1 MNTIM
6 QRTAFLTGLT
16 LLGGAAAAAADD
28 QPGSSTSTST
38 SSTLNS
44 DFLNNPAPPRGAA
57 ITTLG
62 RTLDRALPPGS
73 ESPVPSPT
81 VPVASP
87 APPAVVVTTPVTPPA
102 VTTAPV
108 TQPALPASTIP
119 TIPSTGTPGIS
130 IPITVPSMHF

>member
-1 MNTIM
+1 MTIII
-6 QRTAFLTGLT
+6 QRTAFLAGLT

-28 QPGSSTSTST
+28 QPGSSSSTS
-38 SSTLNS
+38 NRIDP
-44 DFLNNPAPPRGAA
+44 DFLHNPAPPRGAA

-81 VPVASP
+81 VPVTAP
-87 APPAVVVTTPVTPPA
+87 APPAVVVTNPVIPSPA
-102 VTTAPV
+102 TTAPV

-119 TIPSTGTPGIS
+119 TIPSTGTPGVS